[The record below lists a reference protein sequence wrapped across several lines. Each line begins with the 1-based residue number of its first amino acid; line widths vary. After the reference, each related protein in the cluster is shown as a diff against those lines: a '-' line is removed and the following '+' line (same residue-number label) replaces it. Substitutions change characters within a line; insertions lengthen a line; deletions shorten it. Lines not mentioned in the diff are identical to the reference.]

1 VPLCSYDAYKPT
13 GGGNGL
19 NGWSLLLQAK
29 TLRDGK
35 RDGEC
40 WSMVWGGPHVTVPE
54 VEVVPQI
61 NENDAN
67 THENVKTV
75 CLLDRTIS
83 TAYDV

>member
-1 VPLCSYDAYKPT
+1 
-13 GGGNGL
+13 
-19 NGWSLLLQAK
+19 
-29 TLRDGK
+29 
-35 RDGEC
+35 
-40 WSMVWGGPHVTVPE
+40 MVWGGPHVTVPE